1 MYFCS
6 TSTPQASQRCSN
18 VGVVLFL
25 YIMSNLI
32 PFPKEY
38 QSANTLVQLL
48 LSRGLAIDNPTKAEQ
63 YLRTISYYRLSAY
76 MHPFLEIPKYENRF
90 KPESSFEQVMML
102 YRFDKKLR
110 LLMFNE
116 IEKIEVAFR
125 TAMIDECT
133 SAFGDN
139 FWMTNPGYFVDSS
152 KFQKTLGL
160 LAHEVNKSREEFIVH
175 FKQTY
180 SNPYPPA
187 WILAELL
194 PLGVIVNIFYNLKN
208 PQVKKRIAL
217 RFGLQ
222 LRVFNSWMTIVTLTR
237 NTCCH
242 HARVWNKRNT
252 MAPMIPRR
260 TSYPWVMIA
269 ANPLRIYYNLC
280 IIKYLL
286 NVISPNNDMSLKLKS
301 LLEEFSLADVVAM
314 GFPEGWEEEPLW

>member
-1 MYFCS
+1 
-6 TSTPQASQRCSN
+6 
-18 VGVVLFL
+18 
-25 YIMSNLI
+25 MSNLI

-76 MHPFLEIPKYENRF
+76 MHPFLEIPKSENRF

-139 FWMTNPGYFVDSS
+139 FWMTSVSYFDDSHV
-152 KFQKTLGL
+152 FQKTLSL
-160 LAHEVNKSREEFIVH
+160 MEHEINKSHEEFIVH

-180 SNPYPPA
+180 SNPFPPS
-187 WILAELL
+187 WILSEIL
-194 PLGVIVNIFYNLKN
+194 PLGVMTKIFLHLKDT
-208 PQVKKRIAL
+208 QVKKRIAL

-260 TSYPWVMIA
+260 TSYPWITLQ
-269 ANPLRIYYNLC
+269 ANPLRTYYDLC

-286 NVISPNNDMSLKLKS
+286 NVISPNNDMSQKLMN
-301 LLEEFSLADVVAM
+301 LLADFPLVDVAAM
-314 GFPEGWEEEPLW
+314 GFPAGWEQEPLWL

>member
-1 MYFCS
+1 
-6 TSTPQASQRCSN
+6 
-18 VGVVLFL
+18 
-25 YIMSNLI
+25 MSNLI

-48 LSRGLAIDNPTKAEQ
+48 LSRGLAIDNPTRAEQ

-76 MHPFLEIPKYENRF
+76 MHPFLEFPKSENRF
-90 KPESSFEQVMML
+90 KPESSFELVMML

-139 FWMTNPGYFVDSS
+139 FWMTSVSYFDDSHV
-152 KFQKTLGL
+152 FQKTLSL
-160 LAHEVNKSREEFIVH
+160 IEHEINKSHEEFIVH

-180 SNPYPPA
+180 SNPFPPS
-187 WILAELL
+187 WILSEIL
-194 PLGVIVNIFYNLKN
+194 PLGVMTKIFLHLKDT
-208 PQVKKRIAL
+208 QVKKRIAL

-222 LRVFNSWMTIVTLTR
+222 LRVFNSWMTIIALTR

-242 HARVWNKRNT
+242 HARVWNKQNT
-252 MAPMIPRR
+252 MSPMIPRR
-260 TSYPWVMIA
+260 TSYPWVTIA
-269 ANPLRIYYNLC
+269 ANPLRTYYDLC

-286 NVISPNNDMSLKLKS
+286 NVISPNNDMGQKLKT
-301 LLEEFSLADVVAM
+301 LLEDFPLVDIAAM
-314 GFPEGWEEEPLW
+314 GFPEGWEEEPFWQVNY

>member
-1 MYFCS
+1 
-6 TSTPQASQRCSN
+6 
-18 VGVVLFL
+18 
-25 YIMSNLI
+25 MSNLI

-76 MHPFLEIPKYENRF
+76 MHPFLEFPKSENRF
-90 KPESSFEQVMML
+90 KPESSFELVMML

-139 FWMTNPGYFVDSS
+139 FWMTNPVYFVDSS
-152 KFQKTLGL
+152 KFQKTLAL

-180 SNPYPPA
+180 SDLYPPA

-194 PLGVIVNIFYNLKN
+194 PLGVIVNIFYNLKD
-208 PQVKKRIAL
+208 PQVKKRMAL

-222 LRVFNSWMTIVTLTR
+222 LKVFNSWLTIVTLTR
-237 NTCCH
+237 NSCCH
-242 HARVWNKRNT
+242 HARVWNKQNT
-252 MAPMIPRR
+252 MSPMIPRR
-260 TSYPWVMIA
+260 TSFPWVTTA

-286 NVISPNNDMSLKLKS
+286 NVISPNNDMGQKLKT
-301 LLEEFSLADVVAM
+301 LLEDFPFVDIAAM
-314 GFPEGWEEEPLW
+314 GFPEGWEEEPFWQVNY

>member
-1 MYFCS
+1 
-6 TSTPQASQRCSN
+6 
-18 VGVVLFL
+18 
-25 YIMSNLI
+25 MSNLI

-48 LSRGLAIDNPTKAEQ
+48 LSRGLAIDNPTRAEQ

-76 MHPFLEIPKYENRF
+76 MHPFLEFPKSENRF
-90 KPESSFEQVMML
+90 KPESSFELVMML

-139 FWMTNPGYFVDSS
+139 FWMTSVSYFDDSHV
-152 KFQKTLGL
+152 FQKTLSL
-160 LAHEVNKSREEFIVH
+160 IEHEINKSHEEFIVH

-180 SNPYPPA
+180 SNPFPPS
-187 WILAELL
+187 WILSEIL
-194 PLGVIVNIFYNLKN
+194 PLGVMTKIFLHLKDT
-208 PQVKKRIAL
+208 QVKKRIAL

-222 LRVFNSWMTIVTLTR
+222 LRVFNSWMTIIALTR

-242 HARVWNKRNT
+242 HARVWNKQNT
-252 MAPMIPRR
+252 MSPMIPRR
-260 TSYPWVMIA
+260 TSYPWGTIA
-269 ANPLRIYYNLC
+269 ANPLRTYYDLC

-286 NVISPNNDMSLKLKS
+286 NVISPNNDMGQKLKT
-301 LLEEFSLADVVAM
+301 LLEDFPFVDIAAM
-314 GFPEGWEEEPLW
+314 GFPEGWEEEPFWQVNY